1 MFRSRSGPVRVRAA
15 LDARAMAEGALARA
29 AAEEEFLRQA
39 TLCLR
44 YGAAAIVM
52 AFDEQGQA
60 DTFERKT
67 AICERAYRLLVDRV
81 GFPPEDIIFDPN
93 VFAVATGIE
102 EHDRYALDFIEAVA
116 TLRELCPHA
125 HFSGGLSNLSF
136 SFRGNETVRRAMHSV
151 FLYHAI
157 PAGLDMAIVNAGQ
170 LDIYDQ
176 IDPVL
181 REACEDVILMRRP
194 DATLRGWVLQPGQ
207 KHALIYFGGNAED
220 VSRNLP
226 EFAEAFPDYAVYLL
240 NYRGF
245 GGSGG
250 SPSETAIA
258 EDALALFDQVYASH
272 PQVAVVG
279 RSLGSGV
286 AVRLASQR
294 PVQQL
299 ILVTPYNSLEEIAA
313 RQYPWVPVKWLL
325 KERFESGKYA
335 AHIRV
340 PTLLLAASD
349 DEVIPRASTQHLLEN
364 FPQGVAVLRVV
375 PDSGHN
381 SISDR
386 AQYLQWMGD
395 VLNR

>member
-1 MFRSRSGPVRVRAA
+1 MSLVALIVAVYLVLCAA
-15 LDARAMAEGALARA
+15 LFFFQRSLIYFPQPNAVSGSDSQLILSMPDARVSVITRE
-29 AAEEEFLRQA
+29 
-39 TLCLR
+39 
-44 YGAAAIVM
+44 
-52 AFDEQGQA
+52 
-60 DTFERKT
+60 
-67 AICERAYRLLVDRV
+67 RV
-81 GFPPEDIIFDPN
+81 GP
-93 VFAVATGIE
+93 
-102 EHDRYALDFIEAVA
+102 R
-116 TLRELCPHA
+116 
-125 HFSGGLSNLSF
+125 
-136 SFRGNETVRRAMHSV
+136 
-151 FLYHAI
+151 
-157 PAGLDMAIVNAGQ
+157 
-170 LDIYDQ
+170 
-176 IDPVL
+176 
-181 REACEDVILMRRP
+181 
-194 DATLRGWVLQPGQ
+194 
-207 KHALIYFGGNAED
+207 ALIYFGGNAED

-250 SPSETAIA
+250 SPSEAAIA

-272 PQVAVVG
+272 PQVSLIG

-294 PVQQL
+294 PLQHL

-349 DEVIPRASTQHLLEN
+349 DEVIPRASTQRLLEN
-364 FPQGVAVLRVV
+364 FPQGVALLRVV
-375 PDSGHN
+375 PESGHN

-395 VLNR
+395 LLNR

>member
-1 MFRSRSGPVRVRAA
+1 MSLVALIVAVYLVLCAA
-15 LDARAMAEGALARA
+15 LFFFQRSLIYFPQPNAVTSADSQLTLSMPDAQVSVVTRE
-29 AAEEEFLRQA
+29 
-39 TLCLR
+39 
-44 YGAAAIVM
+44 
-52 AFDEQGQA
+52 
-60 DTFERKT
+60 
-67 AICERAYRLLVDRV
+67 RV
-81 GFPPEDIIFDPN
+81 G
-93 VFAVATGIE
+93 A
-102 EHDRYALDFIEAVA
+102 R
-116 TLRELCPHA
+116 
-125 HFSGGLSNLSF
+125 
-136 SFRGNETVRRAMHSV
+136 
-151 FLYHAI
+151 
-157 PAGLDMAIVNAGQ
+157 
-170 LDIYDQ
+170 
-176 IDPVL
+176 
-181 REACEDVILMRRP
+181 
-194 DATLRGWVLQPGQ
+194 
-207 KHALIYFGGNAED
+207 ALIYFGGNAED

-286 AVRLASQR
+286 AIRLASQR

-299 ILVTPYNSLEEIAA
+299 ILVTPYNSLEEIAT

-325 KERFESGKYA
+325 KDRFESGKYA

-349 DEVIPRASTQHLLEN
+349 DEVIPRASTQRLLEN

>member
-1 MFRSRSGPVRVRAA
+1 MSLVALIVAVYLVLCTALFFFQRSLIYFPQPNSVTSPDSQ
-15 LDARAMAEGALARA
+15 LTLSMPDAQISVLTRE
-29 AAEEEFLRQA
+29 
-39 TLCLR
+39 
-44 YGAAAIVM
+44 
-52 AFDEQGQA
+52 
-60 DTFERKT
+60 
-67 AICERAYRLLVDRV
+67 RV
-81 GFPPEDIIFDPN
+81 GP
-93 VFAVATGIE
+93 
-102 EHDRYALDFIEAVA
+102 R
-116 TLRELCPHA
+116 
-125 HFSGGLSNLSF
+125 
-136 SFRGNETVRRAMHSV
+136 
-151 FLYHAI
+151 
-157 PAGLDMAIVNAGQ
+157 
-170 LDIYDQ
+170 
-176 IDPVL
+176 
-181 REACEDVILMRRP
+181 
-194 DATLRGWVLQPGQ
+194 
-207 KHALIYFGGNAED
+207 ALIYFGGNAED

-250 SPSETAIA
+250 SPSEAAIA

-272 PQVAVVG
+272 PQIAVVG

-325 KERFESGKYA
+325 KDRFESGKYA

-349 DEVIPRASTQHLLEN
+349 DEVITRASTERLLEN
-364 FPQGVAVLRVV
+364 FPRGVAVLRVV

>member
-1 MFRSRSGPVRVRAA
+1 MSRTLMSLVALIVAVYLVLCAA
-15 LDARAMAEGALARA
+15 LFFFQRSLIYFPQPNAFTSADSRMTLSMPDAQVSVVTRE
-29 AAEEEFLRQA
+29 
-39 TLCLR
+39 
-44 YGAAAIVM
+44 
-52 AFDEQGQA
+52 
-60 DTFERKT
+60 
-67 AICERAYRLLVDRV
+67 RV
-81 GFPPEDIIFDPN
+81 G
-93 VFAVATGIE
+93 A
-102 EHDRYALDFIEAVA
+102 R
-116 TLRELCPHA
+116 
-125 HFSGGLSNLSF
+125 
-136 SFRGNETVRRAMHSV
+136 
-151 FLYHAI
+151 
-157 PAGLDMAIVNAGQ
+157 
-170 LDIYDQ
+170 
-176 IDPVL
+176 
-181 REACEDVILMRRP
+181 
-194 DATLRGWVLQPGQ
+194 
-207 KHALIYFGGNAED
+207 ALIYFGGNAED

-245 GGSGG
+245 GGSDG
-250 SPSETAIA
+250 SASEAAIA

-286 AVRLASQR
+286 AIRLASQR

-313 RQYPWVPVKWLL
+313 RQYPWVPVQWLL
-325 KERFESGKYA
+325 KDRFESGKYA

-349 DEVIPRASTQHLLEN
+349 DEVIPRASTERLLEN
-364 FPQGVAVLRVV
+364 FPRGVAVLRVV

>member
-1 MFRSRSGPVRVRAA
+1 MSRTLMSLVALIVAVYLVLCAA
-15 LDARAMAEGALARA
+15 LFFFQRSLIYFPQPNAVSGSDSQLILSMPDARVSVITRE
-29 AAEEEFLRQA
+29 
-39 TLCLR
+39 
-44 YGAAAIVM
+44 
-52 AFDEQGQA
+52 
-60 DTFERKT
+60 
-67 AICERAYRLLVDRV
+67 RV
-81 GFPPEDIIFDPN
+81 GP
-93 VFAVATGIE
+93 
-102 EHDRYALDFIEAVA
+102 R
-116 TLRELCPHA
+116 
-125 HFSGGLSNLSF
+125 
-136 SFRGNETVRRAMHSV
+136 
-151 FLYHAI
+151 
-157 PAGLDMAIVNAGQ
+157 
-170 LDIYDQ
+170 
-176 IDPVL
+176 
-181 REACEDVILMRRP
+181 
-194 DATLRGWVLQPGQ
+194 
-207 KHALIYFGGNAED
+207 ALIYFGGNAED

-226 EFAEAFPDYAVYLL
+226 EFTEAFPDYAVYLL

-250 SPSETAIA
+250 SPSEAAIA
-258 EDALALFDQVYASH
+258 EDALALFDQVYTSH
-272 PQVAVVG
+272 PQVSLIG

-313 RQYPWVPVKWLL
+313 RQYPWVPVQWLL
-325 KERFESGKYA
+325 KDRFESGKYA

-349 DEVIPRASTQHLLEN
+349 DEVIPRASTQRLLEN

-386 AQYLQWMGD
+386 AQYLQWMKD

>member
-1 MFRSRSGPVRVRAA
+1 MSRTLMPLVALIVAVYLVLCAA
-15 LDARAMAEGALARA
+15 LFFFQRSLIYFPQPNAVSGSDSQLILSMPDARVSVITRE
-29 AAEEEFLRQA
+29 
-39 TLCLR
+39 
-44 YGAAAIVM
+44 
-52 AFDEQGQA
+52 
-60 DTFERKT
+60 
-67 AICERAYRLLVDRV
+67 RV
-81 GFPPEDIIFDPN
+81 GP
-93 VFAVATGIE
+93 
-102 EHDRYALDFIEAVA
+102 R
-116 TLRELCPHA
+116 
-125 HFSGGLSNLSF
+125 
-136 SFRGNETVRRAMHSV
+136 
-151 FLYHAI
+151 
-157 PAGLDMAIVNAGQ
+157 
-170 LDIYDQ
+170 
-176 IDPVL
+176 
-181 REACEDVILMRRP
+181 
-194 DATLRGWVLQPGQ
+194 
-207 KHALIYFGGNAED
+207 ALIYFGGNAED

-250 SPSETAIA
+250 SPSEAAIA

-313 RQYPWVPVKWLL
+313 RQYPWVPVQWLL
-325 KERFESGKYA
+325 KDRFESGKYA

-349 DEVIPRASTQHLLEN
+349 DEVIPRASTQRLLEN
-364 FPQGVAVLRVV
+364 FPQGVAMLRVV

-386 AQYLQWMGD
+386 AQYLQWMKD

>member
-1 MFRSRSGPVRVRAA
+1 MSRTLMSLVALIVAVYLVLCAA
-15 LDARAMAEGALARA
+15 LFFFQRSLIYFPQPNAVTSADSQLTLSMPDAQVSVVTRE
-29 AAEEEFLRQA
+29 
-39 TLCLR
+39 
-44 YGAAAIVM
+44 
-52 AFDEQGQA
+52 
-60 DTFERKT
+60 
-67 AICERAYRLLVDRV
+67 RV
-81 GFPPEDIIFDPN
+81 G
-93 VFAVATGIE
+93 A
-102 EHDRYALDFIEAVA
+102 R
-116 TLRELCPHA
+116 
-125 HFSGGLSNLSF
+125 
-136 SFRGNETVRRAMHSV
+136 
-151 FLYHAI
+151 
-157 PAGLDMAIVNAGQ
+157 
-170 LDIYDQ
+170 
-176 IDPVL
+176 
-181 REACEDVILMRRP
+181 
-194 DATLRGWVLQPGQ
+194 
-207 KHALIYFGGNAED
+207 ALIYFGGNAED

-286 AVRLASQR
+286 AIRLASQR

-299 ILVTPYNSLEEIAA
+299 ILVTPYNSLEEIAT

-325 KERFESGKYA
+325 KDRFESGKYA

-349 DEVIPRASTQHLLEN
+349 DEVIPRASTERLLEN

>member
-1 MFRSRSGPVRVRAA
+1 MSLVALIVAVYLVLCAA
-15 LDARAMAEGALARA
+15 LFFFQRSLIYFPQPNAFTSADSRMTLSMPDAQVSVVTRE
-29 AAEEEFLRQA
+29 
-39 TLCLR
+39 
-44 YGAAAIVM
+44 
-52 AFDEQGQA
+52 
-60 DTFERKT
+60 
-67 AICERAYRLLVDRV
+67 RV
-81 GFPPEDIIFDPN
+81 G
-93 VFAVATGIE
+93 A
-102 EHDRYALDFIEAVA
+102 R
-116 TLRELCPHA
+116 
-125 HFSGGLSNLSF
+125 
-136 SFRGNETVRRAMHSV
+136 
-151 FLYHAI
+151 
-157 PAGLDMAIVNAGQ
+157 
-170 LDIYDQ
+170 
-176 IDPVL
+176 
-181 REACEDVILMRRP
+181 
-194 DATLRGWVLQPGQ
+194 
-207 KHALIYFGGNAED
+207 ALIYFGGNAED

-286 AVRLASQR
+286 AIRLASQR

-299 ILVTPYNSLEEIAA
+299 ILVTPYNSLEEIAT

-325 KERFESGKYA
+325 KDRFESGKYA

-349 DEVIPRASTQHLLEN
+349 DEVIPRASTERLLEN

>member
-1 MFRSRSGPVRVRAA
+1 MSRTLMSLVALIVAVYLVLCAA
-15 LDARAMAEGALARA
+15 LFFFQRSLIYFPQPNAVSSSDSQLILSMPDARVSVITRE
-29 AAEEEFLRQA
+29 
-39 TLCLR
+39 
-44 YGAAAIVM
+44 
-52 AFDEQGQA
+52 
-60 DTFERKT
+60 
-67 AICERAYRLLVDRV
+67 RV
-81 GFPPEDIIFDPN
+81 GP
-93 VFAVATGIE
+93 
-102 EHDRYALDFIEAVA
+102 R
-116 TLRELCPHA
+116 
-125 HFSGGLSNLSF
+125 
-136 SFRGNETVRRAMHSV
+136 
-151 FLYHAI
+151 
-157 PAGLDMAIVNAGQ
+157 
-170 LDIYDQ
+170 
-176 IDPVL
+176 
-181 REACEDVILMRRP
+181 
-194 DATLRGWVLQPGQ
+194 
-207 KHALIYFGGNAED
+207 ALIYFGGNAED

-250 SPSETAIA
+250 SPSEAAIA

-272 PQVAVVG
+272 PQVSLIG

-294 PVQQL
+294 PLQHL

-325 KERFESGKYA
+325 KDRFESGKYA

-349 DEVIPRASTQHLLEN
+349 DEVIPRASTQRLLEN
-364 FPQGVAVLRVV
+364 FPQGVALLRVV
-375 PDSGHN
+375 PESGHN

-395 VLNR
+395 LLNR

>member
-1 MFRSRSGPVRVRAA
+1 MSRTLMSLVALIVAVYLVLCAA
-15 LDARAMAEGALARA
+15 LFFFQRSLIYFPQPNAVSSSDSQLILSMPDARVSVITREH
-29 AAEEEFLRQA
+29 
-39 TLCLR
+39 
-44 YGAAAIVM
+44 
-52 AFDEQGQA
+52 
-60 DTFERKT
+60 
-67 AICERAYRLLVDRV
+67 V
-81 GFPPEDIIFDPN
+81 GP
-93 VFAVATGIE
+93 
-102 EHDRYALDFIEAVA
+102 R
-116 TLRELCPHA
+116 
-125 HFSGGLSNLSF
+125 
-136 SFRGNETVRRAMHSV
+136 
-151 FLYHAI
+151 
-157 PAGLDMAIVNAGQ
+157 
-170 LDIYDQ
+170 
-176 IDPVL
+176 
-181 REACEDVILMRRP
+181 
-194 DATLRGWVLQPGQ
+194 
-207 KHALIYFGGNAED
+207 ALIYFGGNAED

-226 EFAEAFPDYAVYLL
+226 EFAEAFPEYAVYLL

-250 SPSETAIA
+250 SPSEEAIA

-272 PQVAVVG
+272 PQVSLIG

-294 PVQQL
+294 PVQNL

-325 KERFESGKYA
+325 KDRFESGKYA

-349 DEVIPRASTQHLLEN
+349 DEVIPRASTLRLLEN
-364 FPQGVAVLRVV
+364 FPQGVALLKVV

-386 AQYLQWMGD
+386 AQYLQWMGN

>member
-1 MFRSRSGPVRVRAA
+1 MPLVALIVAVYLVLCAA
-15 LDARAMAEGALARA
+15 LFFFQRSLIYFPQPNAVSGSDSQLILSMPDARVSVITRE
-29 AAEEEFLRQA
+29 
-39 TLCLR
+39 
-44 YGAAAIVM
+44 
-52 AFDEQGQA
+52 
-60 DTFERKT
+60 
-67 AICERAYRLLVDRV
+67 RV
-81 GFPPEDIIFDPN
+81 GP
-93 VFAVATGIE
+93 
-102 EHDRYALDFIEAVA
+102 R
-116 TLRELCPHA
+116 
-125 HFSGGLSNLSF
+125 
-136 SFRGNETVRRAMHSV
+136 
-151 FLYHAI
+151 
-157 PAGLDMAIVNAGQ
+157 
-170 LDIYDQ
+170 
-176 IDPVL
+176 
-181 REACEDVILMRRP
+181 
-194 DATLRGWVLQPGQ
+194 
-207 KHALIYFGGNAED
+207 ALIYFGGNAED

-250 SPSETAIA
+250 SPSEAAIA

-313 RQYPWVPVKWLL
+313 RQYPWVPVQWLL
-325 KERFESGKYA
+325 KDRFESGKYA

-349 DEVIPRASTQHLLEN
+349 DEVIPRASTQRLLEN

-386 AQYLQWMGD
+386 AQYLQWMKD

>member
-1 MFRSRSGPVRVRAA
+1 MSRTLMSLVALIVAVYLVLCAA
-15 LDARAMAEGALARA
+15 LFFFQRSLIYFPQPNAVNSADSRITLSMPDAQVSVVTRE
-29 AAEEEFLRQA
+29 
-39 TLCLR
+39 
-44 YGAAAIVM
+44 
-52 AFDEQGQA
+52 
-60 DTFERKT
+60 
-67 AICERAYRLLVDRV
+67 RV
-81 GFPPEDIIFDPN
+81 GP
-93 VFAVATGIE
+93 
-102 EHDRYALDFIEAVA
+102 R
-116 TLRELCPHA
+116 
-125 HFSGGLSNLSF
+125 
-136 SFRGNETVRRAMHSV
+136 
-151 FLYHAI
+151 
-157 PAGLDMAIVNAGQ
+157 
-170 LDIYDQ
+170 
-176 IDPVL
+176 
-181 REACEDVILMRRP
+181 
-194 DATLRGWVLQPGQ
+194 
-207 KHALIYFGGNAED
+207 ALIYFGGNAED

-226 EFAEAFPDYAVYLL
+226 EFAEAFPEYAVYLL

-245 GGSGG
+245 GGSDG
-250 SPSETAIA
+250 SPSEAAIA

-272 PQVAVVG
+272 PQIAVVG

-313 RQYPWVPVKWLL
+313 RQYPWVPVQWLL
-325 KERFESGKYA
+325 KDRFESGKYA

-349 DEVIPRASTQHLLEN
+349 DEVIPRASTQRLLEH

-386 AQYLQWMGD
+386 VQYLQWMAD

>member
-1 MFRSRSGPVRVRAA
+1 MSRTLMPLVALIVAVYLVLCAA
-15 LDARAMAEGALARA
+15 LFFFQRSLIYFPQPNAVSGSDSQLILSMPDARVSVITRE
-29 AAEEEFLRQA
+29 
-39 TLCLR
+39 
-44 YGAAAIVM
+44 
-52 AFDEQGQA
+52 
-60 DTFERKT
+60 
-67 AICERAYRLLVDRV
+67 RV
-81 GFPPEDIIFDPN
+81 GP
-93 VFAVATGIE
+93 
-102 EHDRYALDFIEAVA
+102 R
-116 TLRELCPHA
+116 
-125 HFSGGLSNLSF
+125 
-136 SFRGNETVRRAMHSV
+136 
-151 FLYHAI
+151 
-157 PAGLDMAIVNAGQ
+157 
-170 LDIYDQ
+170 
-176 IDPVL
+176 
-181 REACEDVILMRRP
+181 
-194 DATLRGWVLQPGQ
+194 
-207 KHALIYFGGNAED
+207 ALIYFGGNAED

-250 SPSETAIA
+250 SPSEAAIA

-313 RQYPWVPVKWLL
+313 RQYPWVPVQWLL
-325 KERFESGKYA
+325 KDRFESGKYA

-349 DEVIPRASTQHLLEN
+349 DEVIPRASTQRLLEN

>member
-1 MFRSRSGPVRVRAA
+1 MSLVALIVAVYLVLCAA
-15 LDARAMAEGALARA
+15 LFFSQRSLIYFPQPNAVSGSDSQLILSMPDARVSVITRE
-29 AAEEEFLRQA
+29 
-39 TLCLR
+39 
-44 YGAAAIVM
+44 
-52 AFDEQGQA
+52 
-60 DTFERKT
+60 
-67 AICERAYRLLVDRV
+67 RV
-81 GFPPEDIIFDPN
+81 GP
-93 VFAVATGIE
+93 
-102 EHDRYALDFIEAVA
+102 R
-116 TLRELCPHA
+116 
-125 HFSGGLSNLSF
+125 
-136 SFRGNETVRRAMHSV
+136 
-151 FLYHAI
+151 
-157 PAGLDMAIVNAGQ
+157 
-170 LDIYDQ
+170 
-176 IDPVL
+176 
-181 REACEDVILMRRP
+181 
-194 DATLRGWVLQPGQ
+194 
-207 KHALIYFGGNAED
+207 ALIYFGGNAED

-250 SPSETAIA
+250 SPSEAAIA

-313 RQYPWVPVKWLL
+313 RQYPWVPVQWLL
-325 KERFESGKYA
+325 KDRFESGKYA

-349 DEVIPRASTQHLLEN
+349 DEVIPRASTQRLLEN

-386 AQYLQWMGD
+386 AQYLQWMKD

>member
-1 MFRSRSGPVRVRAA
+1 MSLVALIVAVYLVLCAA
-15 LDARAMAEGALARA
+15 LFFFQRSLIYFPQPNAVSSSDSQLILSMPDARVSVITRE
-29 AAEEEFLRQA
+29 
-39 TLCLR
+39 
-44 YGAAAIVM
+44 
-52 AFDEQGQA
+52 
-60 DTFERKT
+60 
-67 AICERAYRLLVDRV
+67 RV
-81 GFPPEDIIFDPN
+81 GP
-93 VFAVATGIE
+93 
-102 EHDRYALDFIEAVA
+102 R
-116 TLRELCPHA
+116 
-125 HFSGGLSNLSF
+125 
-136 SFRGNETVRRAMHSV
+136 
-151 FLYHAI
+151 
-157 PAGLDMAIVNAGQ
+157 
-170 LDIYDQ
+170 
-176 IDPVL
+176 
-181 REACEDVILMRRP
+181 
-194 DATLRGWVLQPGQ
+194 
-207 KHALIYFGGNAED
+207 ALIYFGGNAED

-250 SPSETAIA
+250 SPSEAAIA

-272 PQVAVVG
+272 PQVSLIG

-294 PVQQL
+294 PLQHL

-325 KERFESGKYA
+325 KDRFESGKYA

-349 DEVIPRASTQHLLEN
+349 DEVIPRASTQRLLEN
-364 FPQGVAVLRVV
+364 FPQGVALLRVV
-375 PDSGHN
+375 PESGHN

-395 VLNR
+395 LLNR